1 MIYYNMLLQYLSIHD
16 IIIIDKIGLDLSEG
30 KEMENIDIVLN
41 AITTVG
47 FPIVMCGILL
57 WYIYK
62 SQKSHKEEVT
72 QLTEA
77 IQNNTVVMEKILT
90 KIGG

>member
-1 MIYYNMLLQYLSIHD
+1 MLLHCLSRHG

-72 QLTEA
+72 HLTEA

>member
-1 MIYYNMLLQYLSIHD
+1 
-16 IIIIDKIGLDLSEG
+16 
-30 KEMENIDIVLN
+30 MENIDIVLN

-72 QLTEA
+72 KLTEA
-77 IQNNTVVMEKILT
+77 IQNNTVVMQKILT
-90 KIGG
+90 KIGD

>member
-1 MIYYNMLLQYLSIHD
+1 MLLQYLSIHD
-16 IIIIDKIGLDLSEG
+16 IIIIDKIDLDLSEG

-62 SQKSHKEEVT
+62 NQKNHKEEVT
-72 QLTEA
+72 HLTGA

>member
-1 MIYYNMLLQYLSIHD
+1 MLLHCLSRHG

-41 AITTVG
+41 AISTVG

-57 WYIYK
+57 CYIYK
-62 SQKSHKEEVT
+62 SQKNHKEEIT